1 MGSRRIRLEMIYD
14 ESTGHSKNK
23 VSKGNPLAVLATLQ
37 QRIFTFPPFWIGRVY
52 RQCRETDFQAEKLTA
67 FFFLLY
73 VLALVWY
80 WHYKSLTI
88 TKSVSC
94 FDSYKLFNNREPPI
108 LLRVCNVEIN
118 RSWIEQQLCFCHA
131 SWTCGSLK
139 KIPFEDDVGV
149 VIELVMYN
157 NHRCIGHF

>member
-23 VSKGNPLAVLATLQ
+23 VSKGNPLAVLATWQ

-94 FDSYKLFNNREPPI
+94 FDSYKLSNNREPPI
-108 LLRVCNVEIN
+108 LLRVFDVEIN
-118 RSWIEQQLCFCHA
+118 RSWIEQQLCFLSCIMNM
-131 SWTCGSLK
+131 WVLK
-139 KIPFEDDVGV
+139 KKTIW
-149 VIELVMYN
+149 
-157 NHRCIGHF
+157 RCRGCGYWACNV